1 MYFVIAHMGKDVKQP
16 TPIDAEEYEKF
27 KQFVKEV
34 HGRTRGHLATE
45 LENALR
51 QYREGYYGG
60 NQLQRIED
68 DMAAIKAMMANET
81 ADGSGTPATV
91 SNDESTHAR
100 STDKIDKPAP
110 NQPRGEKVKWL
121 VQEVIDRNNI
131 TNDSGQIARV
141 TCRKVVEDN
150 YSFSDDRMVDYVDT
164 VFDEIIDEFD
174 AEIHPQNDKL
184 FLWGEPLQ
192 EAKEIAQ
199 KEADEEFNEVLVE

>member
-1 MYFVIAHMGKDVKQP
+1 MGKDVKQP
-16 TPIDAEEYEKF
+16 TPIDAEEYEQF

-51 QYREGYYGG
+51 QYREGYYGS
-60 NQLQRIED
+60 NQLQRIEE
-68 DMAAIKAMMANET
+68 DMAAIKTMMVDET
-81 ADGSGTPATV
+81 ADGEGTTLTP

-100 STDKIDKPAP
+100 NTEVKTKPAP
-110 NQPRGEKVKWL
+110 NQPRGEKIDWL

-131 TNDSGQIARV
+131 TNDSGQIAQT
-141 TCRKVVEDN
+141 TCKKIVEDN
-150 YSFSDDRMVDYVDT
+150 YSFSDDCMSGYVDD
-164 VFDEIIDEFD
+164 VFGEIVNMFD
-174 AEIHPQNDKL
+174 AEQHPETSEL

-199 KEADEEFNEVLVE
+199 EKADEELDEVTV